1 MSKKKQTSKSARK
14 KTEKS
19 NSEERSFVIRKA
31 APDDPIFTRGFI
43 IGGRYPRRRLRG
55 SGDERRSR
63 RSL

>member
-19 NSEERSFVIRKA
+19 NPEERSFVIRKA

-43 IGGRYPRRRLRG
+43 IGGRYPRRR
-55 SGDERRSR
+55 SHDEKKEKPDG
-63 RSL
+63 